1 MKIGYIDYLNC
12 YPFYY
17 HMFEKAPLK
26 DISII
31 SGLPSELNK
40 MMENKM
46 LDLSPISS
54 ATYSLIQ
61 DDVFLL
67 PQFCLSSVGY
77 VGSVILYSRHNI
89 DQLNGKKIGL
99 SNASHTSRVLLKI
112 LLKKF
117 YHIEPVYE
125 STGPRPDLKNYDA
138 VLRIGNDAMTNSVGK
153 AAFKFDLGELWL
165 QKTGFPVVFAVF
177 AVRKNVIKENKQQ
190 FISVITSYKSSIRC
204 LFEEKDEVVNK
215 ARQKYPNI
223 SYDVDNYYKT
233 LQFEFNDNLKNA
245 LSYYLKTANELGLLE
260 KVESLRFANV
270 ASSLPTVE
278 T

>member
-1 MKIGYIDYLNC
+1 
-12 YPFYY
+12 
-17 HMFEKAPLK
+17 MFEKAPLI
-26 DISII
+26 DIDIV

-40 MMENKM
+40 MMKDKK

-54 ATYSLIQ
+54 ATYPDIQ

-77 VGSVILYSRHNI
+77 VGSVILYSKFDI

-112 LLKKF
+112 ILKKF
-117 YHIEPVYE
+117 CNSEPVYE
-125 STGPRPDLKNYDA
+125 STGPRPNLKNYDA
-138 VLRIGNDAMTNSVGK
+138 VLRIGNDAMTDSVGK

-165 QKTGFPVVFAVF
+165 KKTGFPVVFAVF
-177 AVRKNVIKENKQQ
+177 AVRKHAIKENTQQ
-190 FISVITSYKSSIRC
+190 YNSVINSYKLSIKC
-204 LFEEKDEVVNK
+204 LFEEKETVVIK
-215 ARQKYPNI
+215 AMQKYPDI
-223 SYDVDNYYKT
+223 SYDVESYYKT

-260 KVESLRFANV
+260 KVESLRFADV
-270 ASSLPTVE
+270 LQY
-278 T
+278 

>member
-17 HMFEKAPLK
+17 HMFEKNPLK
-26 DISII
+26 GISII

-40 MMENKM
+40 MTKDKK

-54 ATYSLIQ
+54 ATYPDIQ

-77 VGSVILYSRHNI
+77 VGSVILYSKCEI
-89 DQLNGKKIGL
+89 DQLNAKKIGL

-117 YHIEPVYE
+117 YNIEPVYI
-125 STGPRPDLKNYDA
+125 STGPRPDLNDYDA
-138 VLRIGNDAMTNSVGK
+138 VLRIGNDAMTENIE
-153 AAFKFDLGELWL
+153 AAKFKFDLGEVWL
-165 QKTGFPVVFAVF
+165 KKTGYPVVFAVF
-177 AVRKNVIKENKQQ
+177 AVRKNVVKENINQ
-190 FISVITSYKSSIRC
+190 FNSVINSYKSSIRC
-204 LFEEKDEVVNK
+204 LLEEKEVVIKK
-215 ARQKYPNI
+215 ARQKYPDI
-223 SYDVDNYYKT
+223 SYDIDSYYKT

-245 LSYYLKTANELGLLE
+245 LLYYFKTANELCLLE
-260 KVESLRFANV
+260 KVESLNFATD
-270 ASSLPTVE
+270 S
-278 T
+278 

>member
-17 HMFEKAPLK
+17 HMFEKRPLK

-31 SGLPSELNK
+31 SGLPSGLNK
-40 MMENKM
+40 MMKDKK

-54 ATYSLIQ
+54 ATYPGIQ

-77 VGSVILYSRHNI
+77 VGSVILYSRYGI
-89 DQLNGKKIGL
+89 DQLSGKKIGL

-112 LLKKF
+112 ILKKF
-117 YHIEPVYE
+117 YNSEPVYE

-138 VLRIGNDAMTNSVGK
+138 VLRIGNDAMTDSVGA

-165 QKTGFPVVFAVF
+165 QQTGFPVVFAVF
-177 AVRKNVIKENKQQ
+177 AARKNVIKENGQQ
-190 FISVITSYKSSIRC
+190 FNSVINSYKSSIRC
-204 LFEEKDEVVNK
+204 LSEEKEMVVNK
-215 ARQKYPNI
+215 ARQKYPDI
-223 SYDVDNYYKT
+223 SYDVESYYKT
-233 LQFEFNDNLKNA
+233 LQFEFNDNLKYA
-245 LSYYLKTANELGLLE
+245 LLYYFKTANELCLLE
-260 KVESLRFANV
+260 KVEFLQYCPAWN
-270 ASSLPTVE
+270 
-278 T
+278 